1 MLNLFGKKK
10 DKPTSSSAAK
20 PRGNDAHNQIQKIKE
35 SIETQEK
42 REEHLQR
49 QMDQLLNQAKEK
61 NAKGDKKGA
70 MMLLKRK
77 KMYETQK
84 DNVAAARMN
93 QEQMLIKL
101 DEALGNKDIVDTLKS
116 GKDALQSLQP
126 DPEQVDELVLDL
138 QEQMQD
144 VATISSALA
153 TPFGDT
159 ALVDEDDLLAELGE
173 LDRQDAEE
181 LMMQGLPSVPN
192 QKLPSTAP
200 VSKVQNEEDDELA
213 RELAAL

>member
-1 MLNLFGKKK
+1 
-10 DKPTSSSAAK
+10 
-20 PRGNDAHNQIQKIKE
+20 
-35 SIETQEK
+35 
-42 REEHLQR
+42 
-49 QMDQLLNQAKEK
+49 
-61 NAKGDKKGA
+61 
-70 MMLLKRK
+70 
-77 KMYETQK
+77 MYETQK